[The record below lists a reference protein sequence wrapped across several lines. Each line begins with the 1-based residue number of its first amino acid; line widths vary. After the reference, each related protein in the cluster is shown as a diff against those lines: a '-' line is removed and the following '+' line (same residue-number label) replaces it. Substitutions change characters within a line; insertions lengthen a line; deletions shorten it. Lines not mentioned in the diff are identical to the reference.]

1 MKGLK
6 KSVNFALNICIVLVA
21 IVLFLSMFFD
31 VQTTFLKKTYSSF
44 FGYSAF
50 EIETGSMASSINIG
64 DLVLV
69 KNTKSVDL
77 NDVITYDVGG
87 KFVTHRVVQQFADTF
102 TTRGDANNSNDE
114 PINSDQIV
122 GKVVMVLPKFGIIKS
137 VVFHPEVLIPF
148 IVVLFIICLIIDDRE
163 DGNKSYISLFKR
175 RMKREAINVP
185 DDITIPDDDSSK
197 TVVLSKVEVK
207 NNSELYSALKNNDT
221 SDDDNDEPEII
232 RIL

>member
-87 KFVTHRVVQQFADTF
+87 KFVTHRVVQQFADTL

-114 PINSDQIV
+114 PINSEQVV
-122 GKVVMVLPKFGIIKS
+122 GKVVLVLPKLGIIKNIMFRS
-137 VVFHPEVLIPF
+137 EVLIPF
-148 IVVLFIICLIIDDRE
+148 IVVLFIICLIIDDKE
-163 DGNKSYISLFKR
+163 DGNKSYLNLFKR
-175 RMKREAINVP
+175 RMKKETINVP
-185 DDITIPDDDSSK
+185 DDIMIPEDESSK

-207 NNSELYSALKNNDT
+207 RNKELYSALKNGDT
-221 SDDDNDEPEII
+221 SDDNDEPEII
-232 RIL
+232 KII